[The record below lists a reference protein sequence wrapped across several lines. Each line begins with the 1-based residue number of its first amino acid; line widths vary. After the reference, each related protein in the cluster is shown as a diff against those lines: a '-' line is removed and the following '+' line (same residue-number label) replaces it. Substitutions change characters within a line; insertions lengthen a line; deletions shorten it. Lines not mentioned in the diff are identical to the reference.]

1 MTSELTCEACQVVH
15 LVLEPTVLVL
25 GEVGEAAAGDLD
37 ELFFHVQRRLVE
49 ETLRLQRKRAQKHEH
64 IYRGGNKGLY
74 VVAINFFL
82 LLLNCSAWPCLGPA

>member
-1 MTSELTCEACQVVH
+1 MFTCEARQVVH
-15 LVLEPTVLVL
+15 LVLEPAVLVL

-64 IYRGGNKGLY
+64 MYRGRNKGLY
-74 VVAINFFL
+74 VVARNFFL

>member
-15 LVLEPTVLVL
+15 LVLEPAVLVL

-49 ETLRLQRKRAQKHEH
+49 ETLRLQRKRGQQHVH
-64 IYRGGNKGLY
+64 R
-74 VVAINFFL
+74 
-82 LLLNCSAWPCLGPA
+82 CSAYRIV